1 MRKKMK
7 SVLAATLACCMLLTG
22 CKSGKEKETTTVTL
36 DKNSVYQSTE
46 FTLGTE
52 PEGDIQNLC
61 VGENSIYL
69 STYDWKELT
78 S

>member
-46 FTLGTE
+46 FNT
-52 PEGDIQNLC
+52 P
-61 VGENSIYL
+61 
-69 STYDWKELT
+69 
-78 S
+78 